1 MVCIKDSLLL
11 IIWLDIDI
19 VKTLTDV
26 QLSKVA
32 SFLELGDQFRD
43 QEK

>member
-1 MVCIKDSLLL
+1 MKDSLLL
-11 IIWLDIDI
+11 ITWLDIDI

-32 SFLELGDQFRD
+32 GLLKLGDQFRD
-43 QEK
+43 QKK